1 MPMKSLVTV
10 IVIGVAL
17 ALSGRPAAACTCI
30 STPPF
35 AEVAIK
41 GDLVIVGVV
50 LSYQQNAIQVQV
62 ERVLKGIEER
72 KTITVWGD
80 DGTRCRPYVTNFPLT
95 TKWIFTLFRSGE
107 KLALPPSAVGPP
119 FYELSSCGRYW
130 LQVRRNEASG
140 KINGEEEETVPL
152 FDVIRWL
159 VEGAKSPL
167 GRRKPV
173 PVQSPA
179 PGG

>member
-1 MPMKSLVTV
+1 MKSFIPV
-10 IVIGVAL
+10 IAGVVAF
-17 ALSGRPAAACTCI
+17 ALSGSPAAACTCL

-35 AEVAIK
+35 SEVAIK

-50 LSYQQNAIQVQV
+50 LSYHENAMQVQV
-62 ERVLKGIEER
+62 DRVLKGIEER

-80 DGTRCRPYVTNFPLT
+80 DGTQCRPSVSNFPPT

-107 KLALPPSAVGPP
+107 KLTPPPP
-119 FYELSSCGRYW
+119 AAGRPYYELSSCGRYW
-130 LQVRRNEASG
+130 LQVQGNQATG
-140 KINGEEEETVPL
+140 KINGEEDETVPL

-167 GRRKPV
+167 GHKKIA
-173 PVQSPA
+173 PA
-179 PGG
+179 HVDNFP